1 VATGYEV
8 NIEGALQV
16 LVVPDE
22 SGTIS
27 IQDFATAIAV
37 ALG

>member
-1 VATGYEV
+1 MT
-8 NIEGALQV
+8 
-16 LVVPDE
+16 VPNS

-27 IQDFATAIAV
+27 TEDFATAIAV